1 MKAGR
6 CFLVRKGKVHKELET
21 IALRSLPEGG
31 SHHGVE
37 FQDRYA

>member
-1 MKAGR
+1 MPFGEKKKV
-6 CFLVRKGKVHKELET
+6 LVKELET